1 MSVSGR
7 VAERTVAP
15 RRQQAEHEVRA
26 LVEAG
31 MAVLSRRGASG
42 LTVADVLAEAGMS
55 TRAFYRH
62 FASKDELVLAVYEHE
77 AERRNAD
84 LVVRLG
90 RAPSA
95 RVALEVWIDELLALG
110 FDSRRARRTRVLARE
125 GARTQTDF
133 PAEFAAIV
141 AGAVDPLEAALREL
155 PSPDPARD
163 AWSVY
168 AVTWELVQQKL
179 RGKPVTRAEAKA
191 HVLRFCLPALGLE
204 P

>member
-1 MSVSGR
+1 M
-7 VAERTVAP
+7 AP
-15 RRQQAEHEVRA
+15 RRQRAEDEVRV

-31 MAVLSRRGASG
+31 LAVLRRRGTSG
-42 LTVADVLAEAGMS
+42 LTVADVLAEAGLS

-62 FASKDELVLAVYEHE
+62 FASRDELVLAVYEHE
-77 AERRNAD
+77 AERRNAE

-90 RAPSA
+90 RAPSPRA
-95 RVALEVWIDELLALG
+95 ALEIWIDELLALG
-110 FDSRRARRTRVLARE
+110 YDTRRARRTRVLARE
-125 GARTQTDF
+125 GVRSQADF

-141 AGAVDPLEAALREL
+141 AGAVDPLEAALCEL

-179 RGKPVTRAEAKA
+179 RGAPITRAQAKA
-191 HVLRFCLPALGLE
+191 HVLRFCLPGLGLA

>member
-1 MSVSGR
+1 VR
-7 VAERTVAP
+7 V
-15 RRQQAEHEVRA
+15 

-31 MAVLSRRGASG
+31 LAVLRRRGTSG
-42 LTVADVLAEAGMS
+42 LTVADVLAEAGLS

-62 FASKDELVLAVYEHE
+62 FASRDELVLAVYEHE
-77 AERRNAD
+77 AERRNAE

-90 RAPSA
+90 RAPSPRA
-95 RVALEVWIDELLALG
+95 ALEIWIDELLALG
-110 FDSRRARRTRVLARE
+110 YDTRRARRTRVLARE
-125 GARTQTDF
+125 GVRSQADF

-179 RGKPVTRAEAKA
+179 RGAPITRTQAKA
-191 HVLRFCLPALGLE
+191 HALRFCLPSLGLA